1 MPVIAVAIGLNLLL
15 ALGCCY
21 GAWWFWR
28 WRRTLGAIADALAQW
43 ERQIHHSLD
52 PTGVPQAIL
61 QGQRGTAQVRHQY
74 RQLKQQ
80 LQRLRQLLFLL
91 SLVPRI
97 GRWVRPF
104 IQPHTPPRGQSSP
117 PKHNQKHGR
126 MTLAHHGRASQ
137 RDRAV
142 TGE

>member
-1 MPVIAVAIGLNLLL
+1 MIAVAIGLNLLL

-28 WRRTLGAIADALAQW
+28 WRLTLGAIADTLAHW
-43 ERQIHHSLD
+43 ERRTHTTLD
-52 PTGVPQAIL
+52 PSWVPQIIL

-74 RQLKQQ
+74 QQLNQQ

-97 GRWVRPF
+97 GRRVRPF
-104 IQPHTPPRGQSSP
+104 IQPHTPPRGQSSS
-117 PKHNQKHGR
+117 PKHSQKHGR

-137 RDRAV
+137 RDKAV